1 VKVILAI
8 SLILFSLNLFAQENS
23 EPQWKMNLRTYISK
37 YFGETWSEKL
47 FGADPNK
54 DASNNIIE
62 MPKIPKINKKSTS
75 VDTYSKKPKSLTSYD
90 KLAADKKR
98 QFDFNFLQE
107 LFRVTRKTEPKD
119 EEISNWLNTL
129 EQGGSRE
136 GVYQALVLDEVY
148 YNLEGMQDKP
158 TQKLLSFYIDFSS
171 KFLNQ
176 ALKPESISKFNL
188 FSLKRILTEKSLDVM
203 EHFEINQVDNLY
215 KWYANFSADS
225 ALKFSD
231 YMQSEVRKNRS
242 ALIHYQWAKDMPIQH
257 IKSEFII
264 KIHTIMNELQKLKD

>member
-1 VKVILAI
+1 MAI
-8 SLILFSLNLFAQENS
+8 CLIIFSLNLFAQDPS
-23 EPQWKMNLRTYISK
+23 EPKWKMSLRTYISK
-37 YFGETWSEKL
+37 YFGESWSEKL
-47 FGADPNK
+47 FGADPNINEAK
-54 DASNNIIE
+54 NIIE

-75 VDTYSKKPKSLTSYD
+75 VDTYSKKPKELTSFD
-90 KLAADKKR
+90 KLSADKKR

-107 LFRVTRKTEPKD
+107 LFLVTRKTEAKD
-119 EEISNWLNTL
+119 DEISNWLNTL

-158 TQKLLSFYIDFSS
+158 TQKLLNFYIEFSS

-176 ALKPESISKFNL
+176 GLKPDSISKFNL

-203 EHFEINQVDNLY
+203 EHFEITQVDNLY

-225 ALKFSD
+225 AVKFSEF
-231 YMQSEVRKNRS
+231 MQSEVRKNRS
-242 ALIHYQWAKDMPIQH
+242 AQIHYQWAKDMPIQH